1 MGNHWVTSHGLYS
14 NAERDRERKRMD
26 RIITLRALLIEAG
39 AVGLLLFS
47 TWLIL
52 TIFSPGAS

>member
-1 MGNHWVTSHGLYS
+1 MGNHWVTSYRPYS
-14 NAERDRERKRMD
+14 NTERDRERKRMD
-26 RIITLRALLIEAG
+26 RVITLRALLIEVGAG
-39 AVGLLLFS
+39 GLLLFS